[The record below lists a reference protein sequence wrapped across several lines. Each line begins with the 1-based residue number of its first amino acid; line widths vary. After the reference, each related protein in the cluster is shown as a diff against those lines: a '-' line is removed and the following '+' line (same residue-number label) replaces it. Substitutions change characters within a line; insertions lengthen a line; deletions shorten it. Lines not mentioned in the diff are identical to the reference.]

1 MCARFRRRSLA
12 AGELAVRPLP
22 GRLPDSR
29 DEPRMEEKT
38 PTPELGTRPEAIRE
52 ADIALL
58 PITRGA
64 TLQNRSVYF
73 PRWGL

>member
-1 MCARFRRRSLA
+1 
-12 AGELAVRPLP
+12 
-22 GRLPDSR
+22 
-29 DEPRMEEKT
+29 MEEKT